1 MINTKKYRVLL
12 VILALAGAGGAF
24 YKYYSER
31 LHYLD
36 HHGFRHEPAAQF
48 DHTLGFRLRK
58 NVSMNGFRHNSLGF
72 IGPEFQKRKP
82 EGTFRI
88 FCLGGSTTLGAGVET
103 DAHAYPA
110 LLQAMFDTMQT
121 GASKRIE
128 VINAGVFGYRSLHTS
143 LLVPQLLDEYQPD
156 MFIVMDGL
164 NDLDAAKA
172 LTLPQLRKAAGKPGN
187 GQVEGYGLQSIEEKF
202 ELVGYR
208 DNIRKVIALARD
220 RGVQV
225 VLVSD
230 PMRAGADGKARLSG
244 ENSEFAAL
252 LAFGRALLPEI
263 NASLASENGVEFM
276 NAQATFDA
284 MLASPETIRR
294 AWADDLHLTRYGYY
308 LLARD
313 IYFQLMAMPAFAAG
327 TGTGRPSA
335 PEELDARFPE
345 IVLWR
350 PPDGMGWL
358 KEQDAI
364 ESRVI
369 EAVNIRDAKPNGDGW
384 GIFTPADPAA
394 SGEIVLEGSAAGGLR
409 MFSRIQGMNDSVA
422 VYQVL
427 GDGERK
433 LLFEHKKQAE
443 DGLWTPEAAWYGVC
457 APQGRKF
464 RLVIRL
470 TGENAQLWHKGKAVL
485 FAPR

>member
-1 MINTKKYRVLL
+1 MRMKKIYFVAFVAL
-12 VILALAGAGGAF
+12 VIVAAGGAL

-31 LHYLD
+31 MRFLD
-36 HHGFRHEPAAQF
+36 HHGFRHEPTTEY
-48 DHTLGFRLRK
+48 DLSLGFRLK
-58 NVSMNGFRHNSLGF
+58 KSVSMNGFRHNAHGF

-103 DAHAYPA
+103 DVHAYPA
-110 LLQAMFDTMQT
+110 ILQAMFDMGGS

-143 LLVPQLLDEYQPD
+143 LLVSRLLDDYQPD

-172 LTLPQLRKAAGKPGN
+172 LTLPQLRKATGRPGN
-187 GQVEGYGLQSIEEKF
+187 GQGGGYGLQSIEEKF

-208 DNIRKVIALARD
+208 DNIRKVIELARA

-244 ENSEFAAL
+244 NNTEFAVL
-252 LAFGRALLPEI
+252 LAFGRAVLPEI
-263 NASLASENGVEFM
+263 NASLASDNGVEFM

-284 MLASPETIRR
+284 LLASPETIRR

-313 IYFQLMAMPAFAAG
+313 VYLCLLAMPAFVGAVGAG
-327 TGTGRPSA
+327 SPPV
-335 PEELDARFPE
+335 PEALDVRFPE
-345 IVLWR
+345 LVLWR
-350 PPDGMGWL
+350 PSDGMGWAMG
-358 KEQDAI
+358 QDAI
-364 ESRVI
+364 EYGGAT
-369 EAVNIRDAKPNGDGW
+369 AVNARDSKPNGDGW
-384 GIFTPADPAA
+384 SCFTPADPALP
-394 SGEIVLEGSAAGGLR
+394 GEIDLGNAVAGR
-409 MFSRIQGMNDSVA
+409 FRVFPRIQGMRDTVGF
-422 VYQVL
+422 YQVFP
-427 GDGERK
+427 DGVRK
-433 LLFEHKKQAE
+433 LLFEQKKLAE
-443 DGLWTPEAAWYGVC
+443 DGLWTPETAWYEVDVPPCGQCRIV
-457 APQGRKF
+457 
-464 RLVIRL
+464 VRL
-470 TGENAQLWHKGKAVL
+470 TGENAQLWHKAGAVL
-485 FAPR
+485 FAAR

>member
-1 MINTKKYRVLL
+1 MKMKKIFAGVLVAL
-12 VILALAGAGGAF
+12 VLAGAGGAF
-24 YKYYSER
+24 YKCYSER

-58 NVSMNGFRHNSLGF
+58 GVSMNGFRHNSLGF
-72 IGPEFQKRKP
+72 IGPEFQERKP

-110 LLQAMFDTMQT
+110 ILQAMFGTMQN

-143 LLVPQLLDEYQPD
+143 LLVPRLLDEYQPD

-172 LTLPQLRKAAGKPGN
+172 LTLPQLRKATGRPGN
-187 GQVEGYGLQSIEEKF
+187 GQGEGYGLQSIEEKF

-208 DNIRKVIALARD
+208 ENIRKVIDLARA

-230 PMRAGADGKARLSG
+230 PMRAGADGKARISG
-244 ENSEFAAL
+244 DNTEFASL
-252 LAFGRALLPEI
+252 LAFGRAVLPEI
-263 NASLASENGVEFM
+263 NASLASENGVAFM

-294 AWADDLHLTRYGYY
+294 VWADDLHLTRYGYY

-313 IYFQLMAMPAFAAG
+313 MYLQLMAMPAFAAA
-327 TGTGRPSA
+327 TGAGRPSA

-350 PPDGMGWL
+350 PPDGMGWT
-358 KEQDAI
+358 KGQG
-364 ESRVI
+364 VI
-369 EAVNIRDAKPNGDGW
+369 DNGGITAVNARDSKPNGDGW
-384 GIFTPADPAA
+384 SCFTPADPALP
-394 SGEIVLEGSAAGGLR
+394 GEVDLGGAVEGR
-409 MFSRIQGMNDSVA
+409 FRVYPRIQSMPDTVG
-422 VYQVL
+422 VYQVFP
-427 GDGERK
+427 DGERK
-433 LLFEHKKQAE
+433 LLFEHKKLAE
-443 DGLWTPEAAWYGVC
+443 DGLWTPETAWYEVDV
-457 APQGRKF
+457 PQCGQCRI
-464 RLVIRL
+464 VVRL
-470 TGENAQLWHKGKAVL
+470 TGENAQLWHKAGAVL
-485 FAPR
+485 FPVR